1 MPTERR
7 QFLKGL
13 TAGGTAL
20 IAGCGSNNQPT
31 EDTPTGQPSGG
42 ETETDEPEG
51 GGQPE
56 TTMVFGHQSDAG
68 NLDPH
73 TVDTTDDTSLLCF
86 PENAYETLIYFNV
99 DDTSTLEPHLASEV
113 PSEDNGLITNDGRT
127 FEFPLRE
134 GVAFHTGGEM
144 TSEDV
149 KFSFE
154 RAMTMN
160 LSPEV
165 GRLQDHIES
174 LEAPDDYTFRITLNE
189 EFGPFFTSALTRP
202 VAAIVSK
209 DAVEEHGGV
218 QENQRNEWM
227 SQNTAGT
234 GPYQVGDWVRGDHI
248 TWEKFDDHWN
258 PDYPKIDR
266 IRQVATPEVS
276 TRRSMLQRKEMHA
289 AWAPA
294 AQLADL
300 EGTPGVKFEF
310 GPSFDPAHITFNFEI
325 PYDSGEMPK
334 ATEDDTVPGDFF
346 QDPNVR
352 LGFAHA
358 FNYDAYIEQ
367 VWGGNA
373 DRMNQYHFKGQFGY
387 DESAPNYE
395 YDPEK
400 AEEYFREAGYWDE
413 GFTVTSYNEDIPQFT
428 QGNLL
433 LKDNIESLN
442 DNFTLNVQSVT
453 ESAMGPLHNGPRYL
467 FPVEF
472 HGFLPQGTDPDAYY
486 RPLFAESGS
495 VASRS
500 RAYKHVNPDIIDTMD
515 EAAFEA
521 DPNERVELYH
531 ELQRLVYEDPSVIG
545 VSTEQIMTTS
555 LECVETAH
563 NPAWIARHFKYWSM
577 DNC

>member
-20 IAGCGSNNQPT
+20 IAGCGSNNSQNTEATPT
-31 EDTPTGQPSGG
+31 EAPE
-42 ETETDEPEG
+42 ETETDEPGG

-113 PSEDNGLITNDGRT
+113 PSEDNGLITNDGKT

-174 LEAPDDYTFRITLNE
+174 LEAPDDYTFRITLKE
-189 EFGPFFTSALTRP
+189 EFGPFVTSALTRP

-289 AWAPA
+289 CWAPA

-310 GPSFDPAHITFNFEI
+310 GASFDPAHITFNFEI

-358 FNYDAYIEQ
+358 FDYDAYIEQ
-367 VWGGNA
+367 VWGGKA

-387 DESAPNYE
+387 DDSAPNYE
-395 YDPEK
+395 YDPAK

-413 GFTVTSYNEDIPQFT
+413 GFTITSYNEDIPQFT
-428 QGNLL
+428 QGNLM

-467 FPVEF
+467 FPLEF

-486 RPLFAESGS
+486 RPLYAESGS

-500 RAYKHVNPDIIDTMD
+500 RAHKYVNQDIIDTMN

-521 DPNERVELYH
+521 DPEKRVEMYH
-531 ELQRLVYEDPSVIG
+531 ELQRLVFEDPSVIG